1 MDFKDIIGHEK
12 NIQVLKRSLKNDTL
26 SHSYL
31 FEGEDSIG
39 KKMVALAFAKGIL
52 CEKDGE
58 EPCNACSSCIKFDN
72 SNHPD
77 FFFIEPEKDLI
88 KKDEV
93 EKLIKDTLTSPF
105 QSKKKIFLID
115 ESEKM
120 NLTAQNRILKTLE
133 EPPSYVNIILVSSNS
148 NKILPTILSRSQR
161 IKFYPVEGK
170 KIVKI
175 LKDKYHK
182 DESQARFVGEF
193 TKGAIGKSISLA
205 LDDKFFLNRNIVI
218 RLIEDIIKG
227 DLTKVF
233 SSAQF
238 FNENKDNIEEILD
251 IFLYWFRDLSI
262 YKEIGHSDLLINKDK
277 LQNLSSQ
284 SFMDSSR
291 INGIMEKV
299 RETKTNISKNMNY
312 QLSIETMLFSIQE
325 EL

>member
-1 MDFKDIIGHEK
+1 MDFKDIVGHEK
-12 NIQVLKRSLKNDTL
+12 NIKVLKNALKSEL
-26 SHSYL
+26 VSHSYL

-52 CEKDGE
+52 CQEEGE
-58 EPCNACSSCIKFDN
+58 RPCNRCNSCVKFDDF
-72 SNHPD
+72 NHPD
-77 FFFIEPEKDLI
+77 FFLIEPEKDLI

-93 EKLIKDTLTSPF
+93 EKLIKETLTSPF
-105 QSKKKIFLID
+105 QSHKKVFLID

-133 EPPSYVNIILVSSNS
+133 EAPSYINIILVSSNS

-161 IKFYPVEGK
+161 IKFYPVETE
-170 KIVKI
+170 KIQRI
-175 LKDKYHK
+175 LRDKYNK
-182 DESQARFVGEF
+182 SESQARFIGEF
-193 TKGAIGKSISLA
+193 TKGAIGKSIALS
-205 LDDKFFLNRNIVI
+205 LDDTFFSNREVVI
-218 RLIEDIIKG
+218 QLIEDLVKG
-227 DLTKVF
+227 DMTKVF
-233 SSAQF
+233 NSTQF

-262 YKEIGHSDLLINKDK
+262 YKELGASELLINKDK
-277 LQNLSSQ
+277 LENLSLQ
-284 SFMDSSR
+284 FFMDSGR